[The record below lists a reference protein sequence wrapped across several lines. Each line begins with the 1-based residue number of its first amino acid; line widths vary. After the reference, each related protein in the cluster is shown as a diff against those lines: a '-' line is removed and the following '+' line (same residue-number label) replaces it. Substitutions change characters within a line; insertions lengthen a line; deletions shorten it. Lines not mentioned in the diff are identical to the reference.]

1 MVNLLKKETWREYNF
16 SFAFEPYPYPQDE
29 SITTILTYGMK
40 LVIPALGSVDFVG
53 SRLLGSRG

>member
-16 SFAFEPYPYPQDE
+16 SFAFEHYPYPQDE
-29 SITTILTYGMK
+29 SITTILKYGMK

-53 SRLLGSRG
+53 